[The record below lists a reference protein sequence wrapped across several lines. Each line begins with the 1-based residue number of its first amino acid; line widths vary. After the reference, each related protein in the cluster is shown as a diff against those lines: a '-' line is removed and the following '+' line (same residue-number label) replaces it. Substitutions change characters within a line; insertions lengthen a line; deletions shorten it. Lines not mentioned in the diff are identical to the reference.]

1 MNNTIIPRV
10 SIQYIKKD
18 AKGRGRKG
26 KKEDREGEEERHRGG
41 EQEDQRHEAQVT
53 NV

>member
-1 MNNTIIPRV
+1 MP
-10 SIQYIKKD
+10 KEGG
-18 AKGRGRKG
+18 GRE

-41 EQEDQRHEAQVT
+41 EGEDQRHEAQVT